1 MNDSGC
7 SRNSMGVVNRWE
19 IRKHENLGFA
29 RNAFIIER
37 EMPSWA
43 WLEALKENGASNLKD
58 GYKEYATHASN
69 DAAKMP
75 RMGCNYE

>member
-58 GYKEYATHASN
+58 GYNEYATQCIKRRCK
-69 DAAKMP
+69 DAQN
-75 RMGCNYE
+75 GLQL